1 MKLYKLLI
9 LTKFFIIYPLILI
22 ALLDVKV
29 AIAVNIHNNALVPSN
44 LPQRQGEL
52 VDKSNIYIEYHDH
65 ASNDLIYVLFSFQG
79 HISMLQLT

>member
-9 LTKFFIIYPLILI
+9 VTKYFIIYPLILF

-44 LPQRQGEL
+44 LPQRLGEL
-52 VDKSNIYIEYHDH
+52 VNKSNIY
-65 ASNDLIYVLFSFQG
+65 
-79 HISMLQLT
+79 